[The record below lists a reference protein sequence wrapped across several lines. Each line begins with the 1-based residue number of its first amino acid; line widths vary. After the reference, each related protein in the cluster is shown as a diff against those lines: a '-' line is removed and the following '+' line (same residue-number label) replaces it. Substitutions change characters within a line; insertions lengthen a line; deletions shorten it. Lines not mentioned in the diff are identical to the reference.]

1 MSNYGP
7 WIGGAIG
14 WALGGPI
21 GGILGYSFGKMFAGG
36 SSGAPQQNP
45 TGRDTSRS
53 TRSGDFAVSL
63 LVLSAAVMK
72 ADDKVLKSELDFVKS
87 FLKKNF
93 GPAQADQ
100 LTLMLRETLSQSIDT
115 RGVAEQIRLQMD
127 HAKRLLLLQ
136 YLFGIAKADGHIHT
150 AELDVIRQIAKWLGI
165 HERDRVSIEEMFQ
178 AGKADPYSV
187 LEIDPSSTDSEV
199 KKAYRKMAVKF
210 HPDKVQDLGES
221 HQKQAKERFIAIQ
234 AAYEQIKLDRGMK

>member
-21 GGILGYSFGKMFAGG
+21 GGILGYSFGKMFAG
-36 SSGAPQQNP
+36 SSSDGFRQSP
-45 TGRDTSRS
+45 TVSNNSQG
-53 TRSGDFAVSL
+53 TRSGDFAISL

-72 ADDKVLKSELDFVKS
+72 ADDKVLKSELDYVKA
-87 FLKKNF
+87 FLKNNF

-100 LTLMLRETLSQSIDT
+100 LTLMLRETLSQEINT

-136 YLFGIAKADGHIHT
+136 YLFGIAKADGHIHSS
-150 AELDVIRQIAKWLGI
+150 ELEVIRQIAQWLGI
-165 HERDRVSIEEMFQ
+165 HERDRISIEQMFQ
-178 AGKADPYSV
+178 AGKPNPYSV
-187 LEIDPSSTDSEV
+187 LEISENSSDQEV
-199 KKAYRKMAVKF
+199 KKAYRKMAIKF
-210 HPDKVQDLGES
+210 HPDKLQDLGES
-221 HQKQAKERFIAIQ
+221 HQKQAKERFLAIQ
-234 AAYEQIKLDRGMK
+234 AAYEQIKLDRGLK

>member
-36 SSGAPQQNP
+36 SSEAPQQNP

-87 FLKKNF
+87 FLKNNF

-136 YLFGIAKADGHIHT
+136 YLFGIAKADGHIHSS
-150 AELDVIRQIAKWLGI
+150 ELDVIRQIAKWLGI

-178 AGKADPYSV
+178 AGKADPFSV

>member
-1 MSNYGP
+1 M
-7 WIGGAIG
+7 
-14 WALGGPI
+14 
-21 GGILGYSFGKMFAGG
+21 
-36 SSGAPQQNP
+36 
-45 TGRDTSRS
+45 GRDTSRS

-87 FLKKNF
+87 FLKNNF

-136 YLFGIAKADGHIHT
+136 YLFGIAKADGHIHS

-234 AAYEQIKLDRGMK
+234 AAYEQIKRDRGMK

>member
-1 MSNYGP
+1 VSNYGP

-53 TRSGDFAVSL
+53 TRPGDFAVSL

-87 FLKKNF
+87 FLKNNF

-136 YLFGIAKADGHIHT
+136 YLFGIAKADGHIHS

>member
-1 MSNYGP
+1 MSKYGP

-21 GGILGYSFGKMFAGG
+21 GGILGYSFGKMFTGG
-36 SSGAPQQNP
+36 SSGASYPNA
-45 TGRDTSRS
+45 TEHTRGRS

-72 ADDKVLKSELDFVKS
+72 ADDKILKSELDYVKS
-87 FLKKNF
+87 FLKNNF

-100 LTLMLRETLSQSIDT
+100 LTLMLRETLTQTIDT

-136 YLFGIAKADGHIHT
+136 YLFGIAKADGHIHSS
-150 AELDVIRQIAKWLGI
+150 ELDVIRQIAKWLGI
-165 HERDRVSIEEMFQ
+165 HERDRISIEEMFQ
-178 AGKADPYSV
+178 AGKVDPYSV
-187 LEIDPSSTDSEV
+187 LEIEPSSTDSEV

-210 HPDKVQDLGES
+210 HPDKVQDLGEA
-221 HQKQAKERFIAIQ
+221 HQKQAQERFIAIQ

>member
-36 SSGAPQQNP
+36 SSDGFRQNP
-45 TGRDTSRS
+45 TASNNSQG
-53 TRSGDFAVSL
+53 TRSGDFAISL

-72 ADDKVLKSELDFVKS
+72 ADDKVLKSELDYVKA
-87 FLKKNF
+87 FLKNNF

-100 LTLMLRETLSQSIDT
+100 LTLMLRETLSQEINT

-136 YLFGIAKADGHIHT
+136 YLFGIAKADGHIHSS
-150 AELDVIRQIAKWLGI
+150 ELEVIRQIAQWLGI
-165 HERDRVSIEEMFQ
+165 HERDRISIEQMFQ
-178 AGKADPYSV
+178 AGKPNPYSV
-187 LEIDPSSTDSEV
+187 LEIGENSSDQEV
-199 KKAYRKMAVKF
+199 KKAYRKMAIKF
-210 HPDKVQDLGES
+210 HPDKLQDLGES
-221 HQKQAKERFIAIQ
+221 HQKQAKERFLAIQ
-234 AAYEQIKLDRGMK
+234 AAYEQIKLDRGLK

>member
-21 GGILGYSFGKMFAGG
+21 GGILGFSFGKMFAGG
-36 SSGAPQQNP
+36 NSGAAHQNP
-45 TGRDTSRS
+45 MGPGNNRS

-72 ADDKVLKSELDFVKS
+72 ADDKVLKSELDYVKS
-87 FLKKNF
+87 FLKNNF
-93 GPAQADQ
+93 GSAQADQ
-100 LTLMLRETLSQSIDT
+100 LTVMLRETLTQTIDT
-115 RGVAEQIRLQMD
+115 QGVAEQIRLQMD

-136 YLFGIAKADGHIHT
+136 YLFGIAKADGHIHSS
-150 AELDVIRQIAKWLGI
+150 ELDVIRQIAKWLGI
-165 HERDRVSIEEMFQ
+165 HERDRASIEEMFQ
-178 AGKADPYSV
+178 AGKANPYSV
-187 LEIDPSSTDSEV
+187 LEITPSSTDSEV

-234 AAYEQIKLDRGMK
+234 AAYEHIKRDRGMK